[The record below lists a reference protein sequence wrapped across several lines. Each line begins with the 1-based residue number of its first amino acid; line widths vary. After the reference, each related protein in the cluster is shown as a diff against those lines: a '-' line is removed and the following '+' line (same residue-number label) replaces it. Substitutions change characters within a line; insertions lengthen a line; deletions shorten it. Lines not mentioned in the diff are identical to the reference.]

1 MSRLYVVTL
10 LFLPK
15 KFVVVKQEM
24 MLMCLCC
31 LELQLEQKSLMK
43 GKNSK
48 THCHSNILL
57 AFTCRCFSQI
67 TKLNLKQT
75 CLLSLVSQRKS
86 TSGSGRDCGD
96 VNGLEA
102 RFQSDVFLLTMASS
116 QRDLF
121 ENDWISF
128 AVRVHWL
135 KARHLAF
142 QVKNVCG
149 KATIGMYIFAVK

>member
-1 MSRLYVVTL
+1 
-10 LFLPK
+10 
-15 KFVVVKQEM
+15 

-48 THCHSNILL
+48 NLTVDRTSSGSHLHIK
-57 AFTCRCFSQI
+57 
-67 TKLNLKQT
+67 KLNLKQM
-75 CLLSLVSQRKS
+75 CVPSVVSQRKS
-86 TSGSGRDCGD
+86 ASGSGRDCGD
-96 VNGLEA
+96 VDGLEA
-102 RFQSDVFLLTMASS
+102 RFQSDIFLLTMASS

-142 QVKNVCG
+142 QVKKKCL
-149 KATIGMYIFAVK
+149 